1 TGRENAVGLAKEGK
15 HVAVVVRGLD
25 VGDDVEGARGE
36 GQVLRIADLE
46 RGLGKAVLAPAELD
60 RPGREVEADHRP
72 DLEELAQHAD
82 RSAPPAAD
90 VQPELPQPPK
100 AASTRFTSSS

>member
-1 TGRENAVGLAKEGK
+1 AGGEHVAGDIALALECEAGATEEILVFGDTRAGDHVRVEKTATGRENAVGLAKEGK

-60 RPGREVEADHRP
+60 RPGREV
-72 DLEELAQHAD
+72 
-82 RSAPPAAD
+82 
-90 VQPELPQPPK
+90 
-100 AASTRFTSSS
+100 